1 MIGDIENLQISAPVP
16 ERYVAELKAGLKA
29 EVTLEAYPGVI
40 FSATVS
46 RVSPVVDAATRT
58 KEIILN
64 FDKKDSRINA
74 GMFAKVKLYTSKY
87 AGCIAVQKDS
97 IVSQNDN
104 SYLFVVNDDGTVS
117 KRTVKTGKTVD
128 NLIQITDNLMTGER
142 VVVEGMLSVSDG
154 ARVNDI
160 AQPKPAA
167 SPEKA
172 AEDEKTAEKSGG
184 RK

>member
-1 MIGDIENLQISAPVP
+1 M
-16 ERYVAELKAGLKA
+16 
-29 EVTLEAYPGVI
+29 
-40 FSATVS
+40 
-46 RVSPVVDAATRT
+46 
-58 KEIILN
+58 
-64 FDKKDSRINA
+64 
-74 GMFAKVKLYTSKY
+74 
-87 AGCIAVQKDS
+87 
-97 IVSQNDN
+97 
-104 SYLFVVNDDGTVS
+104 
-117 KRTVKTGKTVD
+117 
-128 NLIQITDNLMTGER
+128 DNLMTGER

>member
-1 MIGDIENLQISAPVP
+1 
-16 ERYVAELKAGLKA
+16 
-29 EVTLEAYPGVI
+29 
-40 FSATVS
+40 
-46 RVSPVVDAATRT
+46 
-58 KEIILN
+58 
-64 FDKKDSRINA
+64 
-74 GMFAKVKLYTSKY
+74 MFAKVKLYTSKY

-172 AEDEKTAEKSGG
+172 AADEKTAEKSGG